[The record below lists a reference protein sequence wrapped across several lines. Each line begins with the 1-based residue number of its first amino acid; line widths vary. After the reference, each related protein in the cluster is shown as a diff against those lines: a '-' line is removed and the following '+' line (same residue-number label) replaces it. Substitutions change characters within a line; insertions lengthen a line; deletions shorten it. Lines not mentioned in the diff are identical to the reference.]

1 MKRVDEYRKK
11 IAQRR
16 KTKQS
21 AASSRKTIFKKKEDI
36 PPWVMLTEEEKHS
49 GSSSF
54 EASSHQPKKYRHPLF
69 NPNAFV
75 LKCLLSTSL
84 VLIAAISFKGQA
96 GPFQQLKPIISQTFE
111 QDFQFAAA
119 NRWFEKTV
127 GNPLAFLTDKKEDQ
141 KDVQANQELAV
152 PASGKV
158 QESFTQ
164 NGAGVKVETSAEA
177 IDSMKEGYVVEVK
190 KKSDTGLTVVVQHA
204 DNSYSWYGQLK
215 KANVALYDFV
225 DKGEKIGQ
233 ISLDDQGKGTYYFAI
248 KQNEQFIDP
257 IQVMTF
263 E

>member
-1 MKRVDEYRKK
+1 MKSVDEYRKK

-21 AASSRKTIFKKKEDI
+21 AAPSKKTTFKKKEDI

-54 EASSHQPKKYRHPLF
+54 ELSSHQPKKYQHPLF

-75 LKCLLSTSL
+75 LKCLLSASL
-84 VLIAAISFKGQA
+84 VLFAAISFKGQA
-96 GPFQQLKPIISQTFE
+96 GPFQQLKPIITQTFE

-164 NGAGVKVETSAEA
+164 NGAGVKIETAAEA

-215 KANVALYDFV
+215 EANVALYDFV

>member
-16 KTKQS
+16 KTKHS
-21 AASSRKTIFKKKEDI
+21 VAPSKKTTFKKKEDI

-54 EASSHQPKKYRHPLF
+54 EASSHQPKKYHHPLF

-75 LKCLLSTSL
+75 LKCLLSASL

-96 GPFQQLKPIISQTFE
+96 GPFHQLKPIITQTFE

-119 NRWFEKTV
+119 HRWFEKTV

-215 KANVALYDFV
+215 EANVALYDFV

>member
-11 IAQRR
+11 VAQRR
-16 KTKQS
+16 RTKQP
-21 AASSRKTIFKKKEDI
+21 AMPKKTALKNKDDI
-36 PPWVMLTEEEKHS
+36 PPWVMLTEKEKHS
-49 GSSSF
+49 GATSY
-54 EASSHQPKKYRHPLF
+54 EASHPNKYRHPLF
-69 NPNAFV
+69 NPNTFV
-75 LKCLLSTSL
+75 LKCLISASF

-96 GPFQQLKPIISQTFE
+96 GPFQQLKPFISQTFE

-119 NRWFEKTV
+119 NQWFEKTV
-127 GNPLAFLTDKKEDQ
+127 GNPLAFLKEEKEGQ
-141 KDVQANQELAV
+141 KDVQANRELAV

-164 NGAGVKVETSAEA
+164 NGAGVKVETSSEA

-215 KANVALYDFV
+215 EADVALYDFV

-233 ISLDDQGKGTYYFAI
+233 ISLNDQGKGTYYFAI
-248 KQNEQFIDP
+248 KQNEHFIDP
-257 IQVMTF
+257 IQVITF

>member
-1 MKRVDEYRKK
+1 MKRVDEYRKQV
-11 IAQRR
+11 AQRR
-16 KTKQS
+16 KTKHPAGAPKES
-21 AASSRKTIFKKKEDI
+21 TFKKKDDI
-36 PPWVMLTEEEKHS
+36 PPWVLLTEEEKHS
-49 GSSSF
+49 GSSSY
-54 EASSHQPKKYRHPLF
+54 ETSQQTQKYRHPLF
-69 NPNAFV
+69 NPNTFV
-75 LKCLLSTSL
+75 LKCLLSASL

-96 GPFQQLKPIISQTFE
+96 GPFQQLKPMISQTFE

-127 GNPLAFLTDKKEDQ
+127 GNPLAFLIEEKEGK

-152 PASGKV
+152 PAAGKV

-164 NGAGVKVETSAEA
+164 NGAGVKIETSAEA

-204 DNSYSWYGQLK
+204 DDSYSWYGQLK
-215 KANVALYDFV
+215 EANVALYDFV
-225 DKGEKIGQ
+225 DKGEKVGQ
-233 ISLDDQGKGTYYFAI
+233 ISLDNQGKGTYYFAI

>member
-11 IAQRR
+11 VAQRR
-16 KTKQS
+16 KTKNPAGS
-21 AASSRKTIFKKKEDI
+21 PKKTVFKKKDDI
-36 PPWVMLTEEEKHS
+36 PPWVMLSEEEKHS
-49 GSSSF
+49 GSSSY
-54 EASSHQPKKYRHPLF
+54 ETSHQTQKYRHPLF
-69 NPNAFV
+69 NPNTFV
-75 LKCLLSTSL
+75 LKCLLSSSL
-84 VLIAAISFKGQA
+84 VLIAAISFKGQT
-96 GPFQQLKPIISQTFE
+96 GPFQQLKPMISQTFE

-119 NRWFEKTV
+119 NRWFEKIL
-127 GNPLAFLTDKKEDQ
+127 GNPLAFFTEKKEGQ
-141 KDVQANQELAV
+141 KDAQANQELAV

-164 NGAGVKVETSAEA
+164 NGAGVKIETSAEA

-215 KANVALYDFV
+215 DAYVALYDFV
-225 DKGEKIGQ
+225 DKGEKVGQ
-233 ISLDDQGKGTYYFAI
+233 ILLDNKGKGTYYFAI

>member
-1 MKRVDEYRKK
+1 MKRVDEYRKQ

-16 KTKQS
+16 RTRQTAAPKQT
-21 AASSRKTIFKKKEDI
+21 ASQKKDDI
-36 PPWVMLTEEEKHS
+36 PPWVRLTEEEKQS
-49 GSSSF
+49 GASSF
-54 EASSHQPKKYRHPLF
+54 ETAPSKQKYRHPLF
-69 NPNAFV
+69 NPNTFV
-75 LKCLLSTSL
+75 LKCLLSASL
-84 VLIAAISFKGQA
+84 VLIAAISFKGQV

-127 GNPLAFLTDKKEDQ
+127 GNPLAFLTEKKEGQ
-141 KDVQANQELAV
+141 TDVKANQELAV

-158 QESFTQ
+158 QETFTQ

-177 IDSMKEGYVVEVK
+177 IDSMKEGYVVEVE

-204 DNSYSWYGQLK
+204 DNSYSWYGHLK
-215 KANVALYDFV
+215 VADVALYDFV

>member
-1 MKRVDEYRKK
+1 MKSVDEYRKK

-21 AASSRKTIFKKKEDI
+21 AAPSKKTTFKKKEDI

-54 EASSHQPKKYRHPLF
+54 ESSSHQPKKQHPLF

-75 LKCLLSTSL
+75 LKCLLSASL
-84 VLIAAISFKGQA
+84 VLITAISFKGQA
-96 GPFQQLKPIISQTFE
+96 GPFQQLKPIITQTFE

-127 GNPLAFLTDKKEDQ
+127 GNPLAFLTGKKEDQ

-164 NGAGVKVETSAEA
+164 NGAGVKVETAAEA

-215 KANVALYDFV
+215 KADVALYDFV

>member
-1 MKRVDEYRKK
+1 
-11 IAQRR
+11 
-16 KTKQS
+16 
-21 AASSRKTIFKKKEDI
+21 
-36 PPWVMLTEEEKHS
+36 EEKHS
-49 GSSSF
+49 GASSF
-54 EASSHQPKKYRHPLF
+54 ESSSHQPKKYQHPLF

-75 LKCLLSTSL
+75 LKCLLSASL

-96 GPFQQLKPIISQTFE
+96 GPFQQLKPIITQTFE

-215 KANVALYDFV
+215 
-225 DKGEKIGQ
+225 
-233 ISLDDQGKGTYYFAI
+233 
-248 KQNEQFIDP
+248 
-257 IQVMTF
+257 
-263 E
+263 

>member
-16 KTKQS
+16 KTMQP
-21 AASSRKTIFKKKEDI
+21 AAPPKKTAFKKKEDI

-49 GSSSF
+49 GSTSY
-54 EASSHQPKKYRHPLF
+54 EPASHQPKKYRHPLF
-69 NPNAFV
+69 NPNTFV
-75 LKCLLSTSL
+75 LKCLLSASL

-96 GPFQQLKPIISQTFE
+96 GPFQQLKPVITQTFE

-119 NRWFEKTV
+119 NRWIEKTV
-127 GNPLAFLTDKKEDQ
+127 GHPLAFLTEKKGQ

-215 KANVALYDFV
+215 KADVALYDFV